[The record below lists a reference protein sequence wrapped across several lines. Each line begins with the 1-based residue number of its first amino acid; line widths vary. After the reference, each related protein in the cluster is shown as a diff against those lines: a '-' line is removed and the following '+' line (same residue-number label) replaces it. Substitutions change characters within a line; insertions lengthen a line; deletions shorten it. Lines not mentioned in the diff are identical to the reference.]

1 MKIRR
6 KLLLSYLLLV
16 AIFIAAGATITYNT
30 MKMSELQSNVKQQ
43 VEINDKA
50 YAYAQGLDQ
59 KQFGTIMYT
68 MEDPIK
74 GEQIMVSSAETIVA
88 AQDYLRPALA
98 NDPALLTKFN
108 EVVDIDWN
116 TINPAIT
123 RISEIYHSTT
133 MTGDEQVSQIW
144 GQLSVLMS
152 AVSQA
157 DAKLADVRGVTMA
170 NVQAA
175 TLASQNYATF
185 STLLAVGFIAAATVA
200 SVAMAFTMGNRITR
214 PLKKLADIAHK
225 VSLGDLNQRHY
236 LKENVDIKT
245 GDEIDEL
252 VDAFRRMINAF
263 RMTEALVNEPEVEI
277 AQ

>member
-6 KLLLSYLLLV
+6 KLLFSYLLLV
-16 AIFIAAGATITYNT
+16 ALFIAAGATITYNT
-30 MKMSELQSNVKQQ
+30 AKMSELQTNVKQQ

-68 MEDPIK
+68 MEDPQK

-88 AQDYLRPALA
+88 AQDYLKPALA
-98 NDPALLTKFN
+98 NDPTLLAKFN
-108 EVVDIDWN
+108 EVVDLDWN

-123 RISEIYHSTT
+123 KISEIYHSTT
-133 MTGDEQVSQIW
+133 LTGDEQVAQIW
-144 GQLSVLMS
+144 AQLSILMS

-157 DAKLADVRGVTMA
+157 DAKLADVRAATMA
-170 NVQAA
+170 NVQSA
-175 TLASQNYATF
+175 TVASQNYATF
-185 STLLAVGFIAAATVA
+185 STLLAVGFIAATAAA
-200 SVAMAFTMGNRITR
+200 SVAMAFVMGNRITG

-225 VSLGDLNQRHY
+225 VSLGDMNQRHY

-252 VDAFRRMINAF
+252 VDAFRKMINAF